1 MRLIGVEN
9 FTMVIISKYLLSDD
23 IYSEC
28 VLNMFELNEIWSI
41 DINRILNTNNIHKC
55 INNNSHVMT

>member
-1 MRLIGVEN
+1 MRLIGVKKI
-9 FTMVIISKYLLSDD
+9 TMVILSKYLLPDD

-28 VLNMFELNEIWSI
+28 LLNIFELYEIWSI
-41 DINRILNTNNIHKC
+41 DINRILNTNNTHKC